1 MKQNAGQGCAPRQP
15 MQQRIVFIVGMLAL
29 FAEAP
34 AWAQGRLPDLVAPDG
49 FGLHLMRWSSAEDLD
64 NTVAAGFKV
73 VRLGMGWSTV
83 ERQKGVYDF
92 VTPGYDGMV
101 QRCTDRGLR
110 MMLILGSRNRLYGS
124 MRTEEARRGLAA
136 YAKAAA
142 QRYRGKN
149 ILWDIWNEPNFESFW
164 EVTGKPRYGIRP
176 TPASKQDAA
185 DFCKLVEV
193 VSPAI
198 KSADPTGIVL
208 APGTSEIR
216 LERGYEAEL
225 FRNGLLQWIDAF
237 STHPYQKQPPEA
249 AVADYNALRLL
260 MRKYGRE
267 VPIVQG
273 EWGYSLVNWDGTTLS
288 EETKAQYLVR
298 MMLTSLYA
306 GIPVS
311 LWHTLYDMNTANRRE
326 NNFGIMSADHQ
337 PKLAYAAAKTL
348 NTSLA
353 GYRFA
358 ARLDFGLFTDYDYA
372 LRFTKGAD
380 VTIAFWTMEE
390 KHMAT
395 LPVGPGEGVL
405 VELAGNRKAI
415 AWQTDGLK
423 VELSQSPQYLV
434 MIGKQPL

>member
-1 MKQNAGQGCAPRQP
+1 MRRK
-15 MQQRIVFIVGMLAL
+15 VGLVVCLLAL
-29 FAEAP
+29 FARPP
-34 AWAQGRLPDLVAPDG
+34 AKAQGRLPDLVAPDG

-64 NTVAAGFKV
+64 STVAAGFKM

-83 ERQKGVYDF
+83 EREKGVYDF

-110 MMLILGSRNRLYGS
+110 MMLILGSRNRLYGP

-142 QRYRGKN
+142 ERYRGKS

-164 EVTGKPRYGIRP
+164 EVTEKPRYGIRP
-176 TPASKQDAA
+176 TPASKGDAA
-185 DFCKLVEV
+185 DFCKLVEA

-198 KSADPTGIVL
+198 KRADPTGILL

-216 LERGYEAEL
+216 LERGYEEEL

-249 AVADYNALRLL
+249 AVADYHALRLL
-260 MRKYGRE
+260 MHKYGRE

-273 EWGYSLVNWDGTTLS
+273 EWGYSLVNWDRTTLS
-288 EETKAQYLVR
+288 EDAKANYLVR

-306 GIPVS
+306 GVPVS
-311 LWHTLYDMNTANRRE
+311 LWHTLYDMKTTNPRE
-326 NNFGIMSADHQ
+326 NNFGIMSVDHQ
-337 PKLAYAAAKTL
+337 PKLAFTAAKTL
-348 NTSLA
+348 NTTLA

-380 VTIAFWTMEE
+380 EAIAFWTMEE
-390 KHMAT
+390 KHPAT

-405 VELAGNRKAI
+405 VDLTGNRKAI
-415 AWQTDGLK
+415 TWQTDGLK
-423 VELSQSPQYLV
+423 VELSQGPQYLV
-434 MIGKQPL
+434 IIGKQPL

>member
-1 MKQNAGQGCAPRQP
+1 VKLIKATVVCL
-15 MQQRIVFIVGMLAL
+15 LAQL
-29 FAEAP
+29 AATRAP
-34 AWAQGRLPDLVAPDG
+34 AQGHLPDLIAPDG

-83 ERQKGVYDF
+83 EREKGVYDF
-92 VTPGYDGMV
+92 ATPGYDGMV

-110 MMLILGSRNRLYGS
+110 MMLILGSRNRLYGP

-136 YAKAAA
+136 YTKAAA
-142 QRYRGKN
+142 ERYHGKN

-164 EVTGKPRYGIRP
+164 EVTAEPRYGIRP

-185 DFCKLVEV
+185 DFCKLVEA
-193 VSPAI
+193 VSTAI

-216 LERGYEAEL
+216 VERGYEEEL
-225 FRNGLLQWIDAF
+225 FRNGLLKWIDAF
-237 STHPYQKQPPEA
+237 STHPYQKQPPEG

-260 MRKYGRE
+260 MQKYGRE

-273 EWGYSLVNWDGTTLS
+273 EWGYSLVNWDRTTLS
-288 EETKAQYLVR
+288 EETKANYLVR

-306 GIPVS
+306 GVPVS
-311 LWHTLYDMNTANRRE
+311 LWHTLYDMKTTNQRE

-337 PKLAYAAAKTL
+337 PKLAFTAAKTL
-348 NTSLA
+348 NATLA

-372 LRFTKGAD
+372 LRFTKGAG
-380 VTIAFWTMEE
+380 VAIAFWTMED
-390 KHMAT
+390 KHQST

-405 VELAGNRKAI
+405 VDLTGTRKPI

-434 MIGKQPL
+434 MTANHP